1 MVMKNVGHM
10 NAGDDE
16 TSYANNSAL
25 QKGVI
30 LKALPILDDTL
41 RDMFAAAAESCF
53 PKIWKMVDLGCSSGP
68 NSLFVISHILDTVE
82 QLCSKNNF
90 IGSDNSPEF
99 EVFLNDLPDNDF
111 NNLFK
116 LISGQVIGKNK
127 KRRCFLYGSPG
138 SFYGRL
144 FPSNTLHF
152 VYSSYSLHW
161 LSQIPK
167 GLDRSNKENIYMA
180 RTSPREVFEAYAK
193 QHQTN
198 FSTFLSLRGEEMI
211 AGGRMVLTFV
221 CRSVEDPSCKHYSAH
236 YTLLSQT
243 LLDMVAEG
251 LVKMDD
257 LYSFNV
263 SIYMPCEE
271 EVKTVI
277 QIEGSFN
284 LDKLHVFPVRWDA
297 QDNIANYEND
307 LVFDKHRSG
316 KLVVNCVRAF
326 MEPMLAAHFG
336 SSIVDELFG
345 RYAEK
350 MGEHL
355 SQEKYSSYYTIVIS
369 LSRKSK

>member
-1 MVMKNVGHM
+1 MVVKNVGHM

-30 LKALPILDDTL
+30 LEALPVLDDTL
-41 RDMFAAAAESCF
+41 RDMFAAAESCF
-53 PKIWKMVDLGCSSGP
+53 PKCWKMVDLGCSSGP

-82 QLCSKNNF
+82 QLCRKKNF
-90 IGSDNSPEF
+90 SGSDNSPEL

-116 LISGQVIGKNK
+116 LVSGQVIGKNK
-127 KRRCFLYGSPG
+127 KRRCFLYGLPG
-138 SFYGRL
+138 SFYDRL

-152 VYSSYSLHW
+152 AYSSYSLHW
-161 LSQIPK
+161 LSQIPE
-167 GLDRSNKENIYMA
+167 GLEHNNKENIYMA
-180 RTSPREVFEAYAK
+180 RTSPPEVFEAYAK
-193 QHQTN
+193 QYQRD

-211 AGGRMVLTFV
+211 AGGRMVLTFIG
-221 CRSVEDPSCKHYSAH
+221 RSVKDPSCKHHSAH

-263 SIYMPCEE
+263 PIYMPCEE

-277 QIEGSFN
+277 QNEGSFN
-284 LDKLHVFPVRWDA
+284 LDKLHAFPVRWDA
-297 QDNIANYEND
+297 QDTIINYENN
-307 LVFDKHRSG
+307 LVFDIHRSG
-316 KLVVNCVRAF
+316 KLVADCVRAF

-345 RYAEK
+345 SYAEK

-355 SQEKYSSYYTIVIS
+355 SEQKYSSYYTIVIS
-369 LSRKSK
+369 LSRK

>member
-1 MVMKNVGHM
+1 MVVKNVGHM

-30 LKALPILDDTL
+30 LEALPVLDDTL
-41 RDMFAAAAESCF
+41 RDMFAAAESCF
-53 PKIWKMVDLGCSSGP
+53 PKCWKMVDLGCSSGP

-82 QLCSKNNF
+82 QLCRKKNF
-90 IGSDNSPEF
+90 SGSDNSPEL

-116 LISGQVIGKNK
+116 LVSGQVIGKNK
-127 KRRCFLYGSPG
+127 KRRCFLYGLPG
-138 SFYGRL
+138 SFY
-144 FPSNTLHF
+144 
-152 VYSSYSLHW
+152 
-161 LSQIPK
+161 
-167 GLDRSNKENIYMA
+167 DRSVK
-180 RTSPREVFEAYAK
+180 
-193 QHQTN
+193 
-198 FSTFLSLRGEEMI
+198 
-211 AGGRMVLTFV
+211 
-221 CRSVEDPSCKHYSAH
+221 DPSCKHHSAH

-251 LVKMDD
+251 LVKMDE

-263 SIYMPCEE
+263 PIYMPCEE

-284 LDKLHVFPVRWDA
+284 LDKLHAFPVRWDA
-297 QDNIANYEND
+297 QDTIINYENN
-307 LVFDKHRSG
+307 LVFDVHRSG
-316 KLVVNCVRAF
+316 KLVADCVRAF

-355 SQEKYSSYYTIVIS
+355 SEQKYSSYYTIVIS
-369 LSRKSK
+369 LSRK

>member
-1 MVMKNVGHM
+1 
-10 NAGDDE
+10 
-16 TSYANNSAL
+16 
-25 QKGVI
+25 
-30 LKALPILDDTL
+30 
-41 RDMFAAAAESCF
+41 
-53 PKIWKMVDLGCSSGP
+53 
-68 NSLFVISHILDTVE
+68 
-82 QLCSKNNF
+82 
-90 IGSDNSPEF
+90 
-99 EVFLNDLPDNDF
+99 
-111 NNLFK
+111 
-116 LISGQVIGKNK
+116 
-127 KRRCFLYGSPG
+127 
-138 SFYGRL
+138 
-144 FPSNTLHF
+144 
-152 VYSSYSLHW
+152 
-161 LSQIPK
+161 
-167 GLDRSNKENIYMA
+167 
-180 RTSPREVFEAYAK
+180 
-193 QHQTN
+193 
-198 FSTFLSLRGEEMI
+198 MI

-221 CRSVEDPSCKHYSAH
+221 AEVLKSDLLFAH

-263 SIYMPCEE
+263 PIYMPCEE

-326 MEPMLAAHFG
+326 IEPMLAAHFG

>member
-1 MVMKNVGHM
+1 MMKPATPIILPFKFSLSLSLSFSLGILQPF
-10 NAGDDE
+10 
-16 TSYANNSAL
+16 NSFGCHLIA
-25 QKGVI
+25 KGVI

-116 LISGQVIGKNK
+116 LISGQVIG
-127 KRRCFLYGSPG
+127 CFLATPSLC
-138 SFYGRL
+138 L
-144 FPSNTLHF
+144 FVLQ
-152 VYSSYSLHW
+152 SSLAF
-161 LSQIPK
+161 SQIPE
-167 GLDRSNKENIYMA
+167 GLDRNNKENIYMG
-180 RTSPREVFEAYAK
+180 RTSP
-193 QHQTN
+193 
-198 FSTFLSLRGEEMI
+198 
-211 AGGRMVLTFV
+211 
-221 CRSVEDPSCKHYSAH
+221 P
-236 YTLLSQT
+236 
-243 LLDMVAEG
+243 EG
-251 LVKMDD
+251 LVKVDN

-263 SIYMPCEE
+263 PIYMPCEE
-271 EVKTVI
+271 EVTTVI
-277 QIEGSFN
+277 QNEGSFN
-284 LDKLHVFPVRWDA
+284 LDKLHVFPVCWDA
-297 QDNIANYEND
+297 QDNITNYETD
-307 LVFDKHRSG
+307 LFFDKHRSG
-316 KLVVNCVRAF
+316 KLAANCVRAF

-355 SQEKYSSYYTIVIS
+355 SEEKYSSYYTIVIS
-369 LSRKSK
+369 LSRK